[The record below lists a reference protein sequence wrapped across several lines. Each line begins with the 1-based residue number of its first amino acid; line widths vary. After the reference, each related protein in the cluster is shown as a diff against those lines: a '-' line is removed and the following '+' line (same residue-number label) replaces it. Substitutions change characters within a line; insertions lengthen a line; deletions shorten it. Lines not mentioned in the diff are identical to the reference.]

1 MSNAIPIPTKP
12 LLVLLTIFLI
22 IFVGFSSDWKSSL
35 IVYLSGF
42 LLLNIFFDVVP
53 LNESFTPPINNET
66 IFNGKN
72 SKVVNCQQYKDVAIH
87 NMNEYIKCKNTI
99 GPKVVCPKQLVNTK
113 SIENKAVV
121 DGSQIQSEKYYADKQ
136 PISDRVCGLIP
147 GHELKHNKES
157 IGNSSVELLSDDEL
171 KKAIN
176 IDIKLHKIL
185 SELKD
190 NLVQDPL
197 NHELHNK
204 LENVQSVIKQVK
216 PLLIYNLRTQNKD
229 ENFIKNAIS
238 S

>member
-1 MSNAIPIPTKP
+1 MSNAIPIPAKP

-22 IFVGFSSDWKSSL
+22 IFVSFSSNGKSSL

-42 LLLNIFFDVVP
+42 LLLNVFFDIVP
-53 LNESFTPPINNET
+53 FNESFTPAIKNET
-66 IFNGKN
+66 IFNSKN
-72 SKVVNCQQYKDVAIH
+72 TKVVNCQQYKDAAID
-87 NMNEYIKCKNTI
+87 NIDEYIKCKNTR

-113 SIENKAVV
+113 SIENKAVL

-157 IGNSSVELLSDDEL
+157 IGNSSIELLSDNEL